1 MLQFCK
7 VTKEEN
13 IKRELGNKIKTE
25 LLFLTGNL
33 ISQNNIEKI
42 AVIKCMKT
50 QTCTDM
56 CQVEETD
63 HTLWNSSLVPAAWSS
78 LGIWILN
85 LGFNR

>member
-1 MLQFCK
+1 MLQFCN

-50 QTCTDM
+50 QICTDM

-63 HTLWNSSLVPAAWSS
+63 HTL
-78 LGIWILN
+78 
-85 LGFNR
+85 

>member
-13 IKRELGNKIKTE
+13 IKRELGNEIKTE

-50 QTCTDM
+50 QICTDY
-56 CQVEETD
+56 V
-63 HTLWNSSLVPAAWSS
+63 SS
-78 LGIWILN
+78 
-85 LGFNR
+85 

>member
-25 LLFLTGNL
+25 LFLTGNL
-33 ISQNNIEKI
+33 ICQNNIEKI

-50 QTCTDM
+50 QICTDY
-56 CQVEETD
+56 V
-63 HTLWNSSLVPAAWSS
+63 SS
-78 LGIWILN
+78 
-85 LGFNR
+85 